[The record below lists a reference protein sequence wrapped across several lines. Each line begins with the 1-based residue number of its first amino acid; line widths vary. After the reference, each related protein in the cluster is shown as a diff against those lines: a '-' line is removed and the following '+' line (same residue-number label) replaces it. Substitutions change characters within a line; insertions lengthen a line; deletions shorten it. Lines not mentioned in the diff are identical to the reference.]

1 VAPPLLLV
9 PALWEEDCLAVPKG
23 ERERKEEGET
33 RIKKGTDKYI

>member
-9 PALWEEDCLAVPKG
+9 PTFREEDCLAVSKG

-33 RIKKGTDKYI
+33 RTKGTDKYL